1 MSDGKRYK
9 EDGDIKLDQE
19 QLELQKKYKAMLEEI
34 KNKENVQNLEEVQ
47 DVKEQKNLEL
57 DTKEDIEIKPKKT
70 IAELKMEKEKEKI
83 VNETSEIKEES
94 KITPLILDD
103 FEIDS
108 EKIEKELND
117 NEKKMEELKLRIEE
131 LEKEQAAKTE
141 ELFPLITKEEKEE
154 EIDEEVEI
162 EEKEKVEEI
171 AETIQTAEKPK
182 KKGSKFFKFIG
193 NLIYYTVFL
202 FVLLV
207 LALVAVQ
214 RFSDNE
220 IALGGYR
227 MFNIITE
234 SMEPDYMVGD
244 VLISKEIEPED
255 IKIGDDVVYK
265 GKERPFKDMIVTH
278 RVIDLNL
285 EEDGTY
291 SFLTKGIANDVDD
304 PIISEDQVFGKIIY
318 KVQSFS
324 ILSKAINNMYVF
336 FFVIFIPVVLL
347 VSIKIIQVRHERKE
361 DKESN

>member
-9 EDGDIKLDQE
+9 EDGDIKLDQD

-34 KNKENVQNLEEVQ
+34 KNKENVQDLEKTH
-47 DVKEQKNLEL
+47 DVKQEKLEL
-57 DTKEDIEIKPKKT
+57 DSKEDIEIKPKKT
-70 IAELKMEKEKEKI
+70 IAELKMEKEKE
-83 VNETSEIKEES
+83 VNETPEIKEE
-94 KITPLILDD
+94 KTTPLILDD

-117 NEKKMEELKLRIEE
+117 NEKKIEELKLRLEE

-141 ELFPLITKEEKEE
+141 ELFPLITKEEKQEE
-154 EIDEEVEI
+154 EIDEEIET

-171 AETIQTAEKPK
+171 AETIQIEEKPK

-304 PIISEDQVFGKIIY
+304 PIITEDQVFGKIIY

-324 ILSKAINNMYVF
+324 VLSKAINNMYVF

-361 DKESN
+361 EKESN